1 MSKITRALTIG
12 SAALFVSANAL
23 ASMPFSYA
31 IDDSGTTAS
40 GGVITAACPAGFSC
54 VTQEANGDGI
64 LIRKVTGVVEGQTM
78 TFLQNIILDDTTN
91 ALTAGFASETLVRQL
106 GNATI
111 TNTGNQVAAKNRID
125 DGAGFTYAVDTL
137 EGGFRTGGSLATWTA
152 PTQTAGTGTL
162 SPFTTIDM
170 GLDMGTGISQG
181 FAYVGNGG
189 GSGNSAMASWQEDTN
204 AGNEAG
210 DFLWTAIGG
219 TNHGQSLTAG
229 GTGTTLTTQGGG
241 SVTLANPYTGATNA
255 SGATAVVISAGQAID
270 QNLFGFQRFSAFN
283 PIAPTTG
290 TTYVNLNANPQALAS
305 ALVNGIAGST
315 GMVDNDPT
323 ANGTVGTTTGVNL
336 VSASTSTTYTSI
348 NSSAVLWDT
357 NADAIFNPGGVLGT
371 LPF

>member
-1 MSKITRALTIG
+1 
-12 SAALFVSANAL
+12 LFVSANAL

-31 IDDSGTTAS
+31 IDDGATTAS

-54 VTQEANGDGI
+54 VNQEANGDGI

-78 TFLQNIILDDTTN
+78 TFLQNIILDDTTS
-91 ALTAGFASETLVRQL
+91 ALNAGFASETLVRQL

-111 TNTGNQVAAKNRID
+111 LNTGNQVAAKNRID
-125 DGAGFTYAVDTL
+125 DGAGFVYSTEAL

-152 PTQTAGTGTL
+152 PTQGLNNGFL
-162 SPFTTIDM
+162 SPFTISDM
-170 GLDMGTGISQG
+170 TLDMGSGISQTWA
-181 FAYVGNGG
+181 FRGNGG
-189 GSGNSAMASWQEDTN
+189 GNGPSVYAVSQEDSN
-204 AGNEAG
+204 ADNAAG
-210 DFLWTAIGG
+210 DFLFASRGG
-219 TNHGQSLTAG
+219 ANYGEGLTAG
-229 GTGTTLTTQGGG
+229 ATGTTLTTQGGG
-241 SVTLANPYTGATNA
+241 SVTLSNPYTGASNS
-255 SGATAVVISAGQAID
+255 SGATAVVISAGQAVD

-290 TTYVNLNANPQALAS
+290 TLYVNLNANPSALA
-305 ALVNGIAGST
+305 AGLVNGIAGTT

-348 NSSAVLWDT
+348 NSAAVLWDT
-357 NADAIFNPGGVLGT
+357 NADAIFNPSGVLGT